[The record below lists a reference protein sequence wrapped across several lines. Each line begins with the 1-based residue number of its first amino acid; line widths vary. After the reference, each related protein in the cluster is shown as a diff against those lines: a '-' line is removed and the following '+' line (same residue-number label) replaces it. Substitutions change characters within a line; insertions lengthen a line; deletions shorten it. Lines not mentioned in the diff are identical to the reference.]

1 MPGVA
6 SQALPLRAPPQRLP
20 ASSCSPGAGRGP
32 AGGVGS
38 PSLAQVKIPA
48 QGLAEGLAAAWGR
61 SGGGLAPASFP
72 LQRLVELPSEPT
84 WRPVKGSA
92 CGPAGLEL

>member
-1 MPGVA
+1 MPWDSG
-6 SQALPLRAPPQRLP
+6 QALPLRAPPQHLP
-20 ASSCSPGAGRGP
+20 AFSCSLGARRGP
-32 AGGVGS
+32 AGGAGS
-38 PSLAQVKIPA
+38 PSLAQVKTPA

-61 SGGGLAPASFP
+61 SWGALAPAGSP

-84 WRPVKGSA
+84 RRPVKGPA